1 MTPPEFLMFCQNN
14 LTWV

>member
-1 MTPPEFLMFCQNN
+1 MTPPELMFCQNN